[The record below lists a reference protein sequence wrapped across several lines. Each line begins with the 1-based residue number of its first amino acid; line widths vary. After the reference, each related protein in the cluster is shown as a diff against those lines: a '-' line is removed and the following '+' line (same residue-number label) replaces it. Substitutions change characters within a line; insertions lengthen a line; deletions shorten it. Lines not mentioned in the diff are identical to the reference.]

1 MQEKNVP
8 RDHIGQRVKAFAL
21 SKYGSVKGLAE
32 ALGKNYANVH
42 KYVSGARTPGLTFL
56 DELKS
61 LGCNIDWVR
70 TGQGEM
76 YAEEKKPSEPVEQP
90 VQDPLNDVLKRIEQI
105 EERIGIGK
113 KVGETVEVPLYSHA
127 ICAGDPLTVS
137 GHIEEYIPIPK
148 RLTVH
153 PANTYAVRAIG
164 DSMIRAG
171 IEEGDLL
178 IVDQNAHIKDRC
190 IVIASVDGE
199 QTVKRIL
206 LDRGRITLA
215 PENKSYAPIKITES
229 MHFKI
234 LGAVLYIIRAVY

>member
-1 MQEKNVP
+1 M
-8 RDHIGQRVKAFAL
+8 IGDRVKHLRETNKL
-21 SKYGSVKGLAE
+21 SQAE
-32 ALGKNYANVH
+32 YANKIGISQSYLSSVERN
-42 KYVSGARTPGLTFL
+42 KKIPGSEILIV
-56 DELKS
+56 LKS
-61 LGCNIDWVR
+61 LFDVNGDWLL

-76 YAEEKKPSEPVEQP
+76 YAEEKKPTKLAQQP
-90 VQDPLNDVLKRIEQI
+90 VQDPLNDLKTRIEQI
-105 EERIGIGK
+105 EKRVGIGK

-137 GHIEEYIPIPK
+137 EHIEEYIAIPK
-148 RLTVH
+148 RLTIH
-153 PANTYAVRAIG
+153 PANTYAVRAVG
-164 DSMIRAG
+164 DSMRKAG
-171 IEEGDLL
+171 IEEGDIL

-215 PENKSYAPIKITES
+215 PENKSYEPIKITES

>member
-1 MQEKNVP
+1 MTNAKKTVRLNQFFKSKNWSKAEFGRAVGIP
-8 RDHIGQRVKAFAL
+8 RQNVDRYL
-21 SKYGSVKGLAE
+21 SGKSDPSKIVIKLMTHGLNLE
-32 ALGKNYANVH
+32 W
-42 KYVSGARTPGLTFL
+42 F
-56 DELKS
+56 E
-61 LGCNIDWVR
+61 
-70 TGQGEM
+70 TGQGKM
-76 YAEEKKPSEPVEQP
+76 YAEEKKSPEPVQQP

-105 EERIGIGK
+105 EERVGIGK

-148 RLTVH
+148 RLAVH
-153 PANTYAVRAIG
+153 PANTYAVRATG
-164 DSMIRAG
+164 DSMKKAG